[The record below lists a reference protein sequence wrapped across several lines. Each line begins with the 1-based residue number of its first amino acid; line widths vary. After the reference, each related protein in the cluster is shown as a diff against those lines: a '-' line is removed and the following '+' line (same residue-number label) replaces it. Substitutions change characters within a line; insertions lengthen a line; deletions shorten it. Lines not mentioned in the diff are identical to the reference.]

1 MKIQGSSLH
10 GTGKKYLTRV
20 RAAKKR
26 SVTSDRRKMFFITL
40 DKRKRFF
47 SNKRYEEKIL
57 QSG

>member
-1 MKIQGSSLH
+1 LKIQGSSLH

-26 SVTSDRRKMFFITL
+26 SVTSDRRKMFFITP

-47 SNKRYEEKIL
+47 SNKR
-57 QSG
+57 